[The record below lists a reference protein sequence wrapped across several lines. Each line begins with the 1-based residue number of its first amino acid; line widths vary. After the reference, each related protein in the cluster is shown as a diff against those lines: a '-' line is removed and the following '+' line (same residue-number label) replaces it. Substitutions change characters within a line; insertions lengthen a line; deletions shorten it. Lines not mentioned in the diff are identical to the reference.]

1 MKPNVLFII
10 MDDQRADT
18 LAAINNPLIQTPN
31 LDRIAAKGTVFTNTF
46 ITVPI
51 CTPGRAE
58 VLTGCN
64 SFTNHVMWFGIPINP
79 ELKLLPEAFNEAGY
93 HCGHIGKWHN
103 DGHPREKGYHR
114 VRRCFSQDLVAP
126 KEGQTFTFDEDG
138 KQVRGNGTEIFTDAL
153 LEELEQAPEDQPW
166 FLYLGH
172 HSPHDPFDCPEPYL
186 SMYDTPEFPLPENY
200 MPEHPFD
207 NGDMTIR
214 DELLLPFPRSQEE
227 IRKYRA
233 QYYGMITHHDH
244 HIGRI
249 LDRLEERG
257 ELDNTLIVFTG
268 DHGLAV
274 GSHGLLGK
282 ENMYDHST
290 RIPLMMMGPGVAE
303 NRVVPGLSCNTDIF
317 PTLCELAGI
326 SIPESVKDG
335 ASLKGHFAEEAPA
348 EGRESIFSAF
358 RSPVCPETFAFLG
371 LDPEAEGLPHGRRED
386 QILHDTQR
394 MVRTETHKLCF
405 YPRISRFQLFDLQED
420 PHELHDLLQVWRM
433 VGREKPWTFHP
444 SHSPEEVLGI
454 AERLR
459 NLMLEHMRQNQDPI
473 MDQLQKL
480 EVKKAILALYS
491 RAPSGADS
499 SNVSS

>member
-18 LAAINNPLIQTPN
+18 LGIINNPRIQTPN
-31 LDRIAAKGTVFTNTF
+31 LDRIASNGTVFTNTF

-64 SFTNHVMWFGIPINP
+64 SFTNDVLWFGIPINP

-93 HCGHIGKWHN
+93 HCGHVGKWHN
-103 DGHPREKGYHR
+103 DGHPRDKGYHR
-114 VRRCFSQDLVAP
+114 VRRCMTQDFVAP
-126 KEGQTFTFDEDG
+126 KDGQTFTFEEDG
-138 KQVRGNGTEIFTDAL
+138 KPVKGHSTELFTEAL
-153 LEELEQAPEDQPW
+153 LEEVEQAPQDKPW
-166 FLYLGH
+166 FMYLGY

-186 SMYDTPEFPLPENY
+186 SMYDTPDFPLPENY

-214 DELLLPFPRSQEE
+214 DELLLPFPRTQEE
-227 IRKYRA
+227 VRKYRA

-257 ELDNTLIVFTG
+257 ELENTIVVFTG

-290 RIPLMMMGPGVAE
+290 RIPLMMMGPGI
-303 NRVVPGLSCNTDIF
+303 NKNQIVPGLCCNTDMY
-317 PTLCELAGI
+317 PTLCDLTGVP
-326 SIPESVKDG
+326 IPETVKDG
-335 ASLKGHFAEEAPA
+335 ASLADNLSGQVTDS
-348 EGRESIFSAF
+348 GRESVFSAF
-358 RSPVCPETFAFLG
+358 RSPAQPELYDFLEMD
-371 LDPEAEGLPHGRRED
+371 LEANPVPHGRRND
-386 QILHDTQR
+386 QKLHDTQR
-394 MVRTETHKLCF
+394 MVRTETHKLCY
-405 YPRISRFQLFDLQED
+405 YPLIGKFQLFDLEQD
-420 PHELHDLLQVWRM
+420 PQELHDLLQAWRM
-433 VGREKPWTFHP
+433 IGREKPWGFQADPTVD
-444 SHSPEEVLGI
+444 EVL
-454 AERLR
+454 AMADHLRSLMLNHMKENEDPVLERLQ
-459 NLMLEHMRQNQDPI
+459 NLEI
-473 MDQLQKL
+473 K
-480 EVKKAILALYS
+480 ESVVSAYS
-491 RAPSGADS
+491 S
-499 SNVSS
+499 